1 MARMTLRLPDDLK
14 REMDQQEEINW
25 SAFVRN
31 QIKREVDHPNP
42 PRKVKQFIHDEIL
55 DDGDRVELAWAL
67 HLLITKSNE
76 RRREDTA
83 SLLFQGSKVDYPL
96 AEVESRLSEIG
107 LEELD
112 KDVGRNL
119 TVKQALGE
127 ELADSGL
134 LEEIKDAC
142 CQRIQ
147 DAPREDRALVWLL
160 AQHVSHDLDRE
171 DTSVKPHGIGKAH
184 ALFTKQDYDKDRV
197 SETLTELGLVYH
209 GYYSSNQYG
218 YDNHTV
224 PNYALALLEDF
235 VDGDTPLQTG
245 LSTPDKR
252 TIRKQLGTD
261 EFTQFLE
268 WLDGSHQYVNKYQEE
283 DELDGS
289 YPDGAAAFREYA
301 SRLIREGILTVSYR
315 PHRSSKGGNSGAR
328 PARWKY
334 EITRDAFD
342 SLGEVLLEEGF
353 ISMDA

>member
-14 REMDQQEEINW
+14 SEMEQQEEINW

-31 QIKREVDHPNP
+31 QIKREVNHPNP
-42 PRKVKQFIHDEIL
+42 PRKIKQFVHDKIL
-55 DDGDRVELAWAL
+55 NDDDKRELAWAL
-67 HLLITKSNE
+67 HLLITQSNE
-76 RRREDTA
+76 RHREDTA
-83 SLLFQGSKVDYPL
+83 VQLFQDSNIDNPL
-96 AEVESRLSEIG
+96 REVESRLSEEG
-107 LEELD
+107 LENLNQ
-112 KDVGRNL
+112 DVGRDL

-142 CQRIQ
+142 RQRIQ

-160 AQHVSHDLDRE
+160 ARHVADDLDRE
-171 DTSVKPHGIGKAH
+171 NTSVKPHGIGKAH
-184 ALFTKQDYDKDRV
+184 ALFTQQEFDKDIV
-197 SETLTELGLVYH
+197 TEKLTRLGLVYH

-218 YDNHTV
+218 YDNQII
-224 PNYALALLEDF
+224 PNYGLALLEDF
-235 VDGDTPLQTG
+235 VDDDAPLRIS

-252 TIRKQLGTD
+252 TVRKQLETD

-268 WLDGSHQYVNKYQEE
+268 WLDGSHQYVNEYHEQN
-283 DELDGS
+283 ELDES
-289 YPDGAAAFREYA
+289 YPGGASAFQEYA
-301 SRLIREGILTVSYR
+301 RQLIREGILTVSYR
-315 PHRSSKGGNSGAR
+315 PHRSSKGGNSGAK

-353 ISMDA
+353 TSVES